1 MIYADTHI
9 HLQDYNPADVKN
21 VVTNANKNNVCEFV
35 NASSH
40 PTDWQKVLDI
50 AAEFTG
56 IIPAIGVH
64 PWYITEIKADWA
76 ERLENL
82 LQQNFQLWLGEC
94 GIDRLK
100 NPDTAKQL
108 AILQTEIALAQKYQR
123 PLIIHA
129 VKADE
134 ILRPLLS
141 ALPAKT
147 IFHSFTGSAEW
158 GTELQKHGFYLGLN
172 FSILRKK
179 NYENLLRRLNIQ
191 QLLLET
197 DGPYQSGN
205 KNLPSLPQNL
215 PLLAEKIAAVFELTK
230 KDFSEIIATNWRT
243 FKENK
248 GE

>member
-50 AAEFTG
+50 TAEFIG
-56 IIPAIGVH
+56 IIPAIGIH
-64 PWYITEIKADWA
+64 PWYIVETTADWA

-82 LQQNFQLWLGEC
+82 LQQNSKLWLGEC

-100 NPDTAKQL
+100 NPNTDKQL

-123 PLIIHA
+123 PLVIHA

-141 ALPAKT
+141 TLPAKT

-197 DGPYQSGN
+197 DGPYQSGH

-215 PLLAEKIAAVFELTK
+215 PLLAEKISAVFNLTT
-230 KDFSEIIATNWRT
+230 KDFSEIIAANWHT
-243 FKENK
+243 FK

>member
-35 NASSH
+35 NASAH

-50 AAEFTG
+50 AAEFME
-56 IIPAIGVH
+56 IIPAIGIH
-64 PWYITEIKADWA
+64 PWYIAETTSDWA
-76 ERLENL
+76 EQLENL
-82 LQQNFQLWLGEC
+82 LQQNSKLWLGEC

-100 NPDTAKQL
+100 NPNTDKQL

-123 PLIIHA
+123 PLIMHA

-179 NYENLLRRLNIQ
+179 NYENLLRRLNIR

-197 DGPYQSGN
+197 DGPYQSGH

-215 PLLAEKIAAVFELTK
+215 PLLAEKISAVFNLTTEE
-230 KDFSEIIATNWRT
+230 FSEIIAANWHT

>member
-50 AAEFTG
+50 AAEFIG
-56 IIPAIGVH
+56 IIPAIGIH
-64 PWYITEIKADWA
+64 PWYITETAADWV

-82 LQQNFQLWLGEC
+82 LQQNSKLWLGEC

-100 NPDTAKQL
+100 NPNTDKQL

-197 DGPYQSGN
+197 DGPYQSGH

-215 PLLAEKIAAVFELTK
+215 PLLAEKISAVFNLTT
-230 KDFSEIIATNWRT
+230 KDFSEIIDANWHT
-243 FKENK
+243 FK

>member
-9 HLQDYNPADVKN
+9 HLQDYSPADVKN

-50 AAEFTG
+50 AAEFKG
-56 IIPAIGVH
+56 IIPAVGVH
-64 PWYITEIKADWA
+64 PWYIAETPADWA
-76 ERLENL
+76 ERLEKQ
-82 LQQNFQLWLGEC
+82 LQQNPRLWLGEC

-100 NPDTAKQL
+100 NPDTGKQIE
-108 AILQTEIALAQKYQR
+108 ILQTQIALAKKYQR
-123 PLIIHA
+123 PLIMHA

-134 ILRPLLS
+134 ILRPLL
-141 ALPAKT
+141 ALLPPQT

-158 GTELQKHGFYLGLN
+158 EKELQKYGFYLGLN

-179 NYENLLRRLNIQ
+179 NYPELLKRLNIQ

-197 DGPYQSGN
+197 DGPYQSGQ

-215 PLLAEKIAAVFELTK
+215 PLLAEKIAAVFELATE
-230 KDFSEIIATNWRT
+230 DFSEIIAANWRT

>member
-50 AAEFTG
+50 TAEFMG
-56 IIPAIGVH
+56 IIPAIGIH
-64 PWYITEIKADWA
+64 PWYISETTADWA
-76 ERLENL
+76 EQLENL
-82 LQQNFQLWLGEC
+82 LQQNSKLWLGEC

-100 NPDTAKQL
+100 NPDTSKQL

-147 IFHSFTGSAEW
+147 IFHSFTGSTEW
-158 GTELQKHGFYLGLN
+158 GAELQKHGFYLGLN

-179 NYENLLRRLNIQ
+179 NYENLLRRLNIR

-197 DGPYQSGN
+197 DGPYQSGH
-205 KNLPSLPQNL
+205 KNLPSMPQNL
-215 PLLAEKIAAVFELTK
+215 PELARKIAATLNLSTEE
-230 KDFSEIIATNWRT
+230 FSKIIASNWLT
-243 FKENK
+243 FK

>member
-21 VVTNANKNNVCEFV
+21 IVTNANKNNVCEFV

-50 AAEFTG
+50 AAEFIG
-56 IIPAIGVH
+56 IIPAIGIH
-64 PWYITEIKADWA
+64 PWYITETAADWT

-82 LQQNFQLWLGEC
+82 LQQNSKLWLGEC

-100 NPDTAKQL
+100 NPNTDKQL
-108 AILQTEIALAQKYQR
+108 EILQKQIALAQKYQR

-147 IFHSFTGSAEW
+147 IFHSFTGSTEW
-158 GTELQKHGFYLGLN
+158 GKELQKHGFYLGLN

-179 NYENLLRRLNIQ
+179 NYENLLRCLNIR

-197 DGPYQSGN
+197 DGPYQSGH

-215 PLLAEKIAAVFELTK
+215 PLLAEKISAVFNLTAEE
-230 KDFSEIIATNWRT
+230 FSEIIATNWRT

>member
-21 VVTNANKNNVCEFV
+21 IVTNANKNNVCEFV

-50 AAEFTG
+50 AAEFME

-64 PWYITEIKADWA
+64 PWYITETAADWV

-82 LQQNFQLWLGEC
+82 LQQNSKLWLGEC

-100 NPDTAKQL
+100 NSDTAKQL

-147 IFHSFTGSAEW
+147 IFHSFTGSTEW
-158 GTELQKHGFYLGLN
+158 GKELQKHGFYLGLN

-179 NYENLLRRLNIQ
+179 NYENLLRRLNIR

-197 DGPYQSGN
+197 DGPYQSGH

-215 PLLAEKIAAVFELTK
+215 PLLAEKISAVFNLTAEE
-230 KDFSEIIATNWRT
+230 FSEIIATNWRT

>member
-9 HLQDYNPADVKN
+9 HLQDYSPADVKN

-40 PTDWQKVLDI
+40 PADWQKVLKI
-50 AAEFTG
+50 AAEFKRIT
-56 IIPAIGVH
+56 PAIGVH
-64 PWYITEIKADWA
+64 PWYISEISADWA
-76 ERLENL
+76 ERLEDL
-82 LQQNFQLWLGEC
+82 LRQNPQLWLGEC

-100 NPDTAKQL
+100 NPDTGGQL
-108 AILQTEIALAQKYQR
+108 AILQTQIALAKKYSR
-123 PLIIHA
+123 PLIMHA

-141 ALPAKT
+141 GLPEKT

-158 GTELQKHGFYLGLN
+158 GKELQKHGFYLGLN
-172 FSILRKK
+172 FSLLRKK
-179 NYENLLRRLNIQ
+179 NYTELLQRLNIQ

-197 DGPYQSGN
+197 DGPYQSG
-205 KNLPSLPQNL
+205 KKGVQSLPQNL
-215 PLLAEKIAAVFELTK
+215 PQLAEKIAAVFNMPVCE
-230 KDFSEIIATNWRT
+230 FSKIIAANWRT
-243 FKENK
+243 FK

>member
-9 HLQDYNPADVKN
+9 HLQDYSPADVKN

-40 PTDWQKVLDI
+40 PADWQKVLDI
-50 AAEFTG
+50 AAEFKG
-56 IIPAIGVH
+56 IIPAVGVH
-64 PWYITEIKADWA
+64 PWYIQETQADWA
-76 ERLENL
+76 EQLENL
-82 LQQNFQLWLGEC
+82 LKKNPQLWLGEC

-100 NPDTAKQL
+100 NPDTGEQL
-108 AILQTEIALAQKYQR
+108 AVLQTQIALAKKYNR

-134 ILRPLLS
+134 ILRPLLPE
-141 ALPAKT
+141 LPEQT

-158 GTELQKHGFYLGLN
+158 GKELQRHGFYLGLN
-172 FSILRKK
+172 FSVLRKK
-179 NYENLLRRLNIQ
+179 NYAELLQQLNIR

-197 DGPYQSGN
+197 DGPYQSGQ
-205 KNLPSLPQNL
+205 KDVQSLPQNL
-215 PLLAEKIAAVFELTK
+215 PQLAEKIAAVFNMPVYE
-230 KDFSEIIATNWRT
+230 FSEIIAADWRA
-243 FKENK
+243 FK

>member
-9 HLQDYNPADVKN
+9 HLQDYSPADVKN

-35 NASSH
+35 NASSR
-40 PTDWQKVLDI
+40 PDDWQKVLRI
-50 AAEFTG
+50 AAEVKG
-56 IIPAIGVH
+56 VIPAIGVH
-64 PWYITEIKADWA
+64 PWYIAEAPADWA

-82 LQQNFQLWLGEC
+82 LRKNPQLWLGEC

-100 NPDTAKQL
+100 NPDTGKPL
-108 AILQTEIALAQKYQR
+108 AVLQTQIALAQKYRR
-123 PLIIHA
+123 PLIMHA

-134 ILRPLLS
+134 ILRPLL
-141 ALPAKT
+141 ADLPEKT

-172 FSILRKK
+172 LSVLRKK
-179 NYENLLRRLNIQ
+179 NYKDLLRRLNIH

-197 DGPYQSGN
+197 DGPYQSGQ
-205 KNLPSLPQNL
+205 KGVQSLPQNL
-215 PLLAEKIAAVFELTK
+215 PLLAEKIAAVFELTTEE
-230 KDFSEIIATNWRT
+230 FSEIIAANWQT
-243 FKENK
+243 FK

>member
-1 MIYADTHI
+1 MNYTDTHI
-9 HLQDYNPADVKN
+9 HLQDYSPADVKN

-35 NASSH
+35 NISSH

-50 AAEFTG
+50 AAEFKG

-64 PWYITEIKADWA
+64 PWYIAEAVADWT
-76 ERLENL
+76 ERLESL
-82 LQQNFQLWLGEC
+82 LQQNPQLWLGEC

-100 NPDTAKQL
+100 NPNTGEQME
-108 AILQTEIALAQKYQR
+108 ILQKQIALVQKYQR

-134 ILRPLLS
+134 ILRPLLTV
-141 ALPAKT
+141 LTEKT

-158 GTELQKHGFYLGLN
+158 GKELQKYGFYLGLN

-179 NYENLLRRLNIQ
+179 NYPELLQRLNIQ

-197 DGPYQSGN
+197 DGPYQSGQ
-205 KNLPSLPQNL
+205 KGVQSLPQKL
-215 PLLAEKIAAVFELTK
+215 PLLAEKIAAALGIWTNE
-230 KDFSEIIATNWRT
+230 FSEIIAANWQK
-243 FKENK
+243 FKDK
-248 GE
+248 

>member
-9 HLQDYNPADVKN
+9 HLQDYSPADVKN

-50 AAEFTG
+50 VAEFKN

-64 PWYITEIKADWA
+64 PWYVSEAPADWA
-76 ERLENL
+76 EQLEDL
-82 LQQNFQLWLGEC
+82 LHQNSKLWLGEC

-100 NPDTAKQL
+100 NPDTNKQL
-108 AILQTEIALAQKYQR
+108 AILQTQIALAKKYQR
-123 PLIIHA
+123 PLIMHA
-129 VKADE
+129 VKADK
-134 ILRPLLS
+134 ILHPLLTE
-141 ALPAKT
+141 LPKKT

-158 GTELQKHGFYLGLN
+158 GKELQRHGFYLGLN
-172 FSILRKK
+172 FSVLNKK
-179 NYENLLRRLNIQ
+179 NYTELLQRLNLH

-197 DGPYQSGN
+197 DGPYQSGH
-205 KNLPSLPQNL
+205 KDKQSLPQNL
-215 PLLAEKIAAVFELTK
+215 PQLAKEIAAVFNMPVCE
-230 KDFSEIIATNWRT
+230 FSETIAANWQT
-243 FKENK
+243 FK